1 MLVNAEPGPER
12 KRPLPATS
20 GENISAG
27 PEAESADKT
36 SDFQLGGGPGRDRTA
51 DLSGVNGMLSR

>member
-12 KRPLPATS
+12 KWGVPATS
-20 GENISAG
+20 GENIFG
-27 PEAESADKT
+27 WPEAESADKT
-36 SDFQLGGGPGRDRTA
+36 NDFQLGGGPGRDRTA